1 MTITQKHPTIPS
13 QPQLGFYFIQKE
25 KQSIM
30 QKDPKFF
37 PKELTSFAAK
47 CMEVQAYGH
56 TQDQWGL

>member
-1 MTITQKHPTIPS
+1 
-13 QPQLGFYFIQKE
+13 
-25 KQSIM
+25 M